1 MNGGEL
7 QQGIQNPRQGLASR
21 ERSPTRAPSYGLG
34 GTPAGVSGLTA
45 ITRTGGAPTSGA
57 SYGGAGS
64 AAGQS
69 GLSRFGA
76 SVGAYQPKAPGARSY
91 MPGAGIGIQPRR
103 PVAPGAIGQGGGGR
117 TGMSGGDGGGQGMS
131 GAPGSG
137 AGMGLGGLGMG
148 PGGSSA
154 LGNLGLSPGSSAA
167 RGYGIAGIPGG
178 ILGGILGY
186 GSQAA
191 HAADQTNPGSVNAVN
206 GMDLAS
212 DQYGLSGVG
221 YGESGGYGVDASGG
235 YGGGSAGSDAHGG
248 ADGPGGTS
256 GVGGDSGSGDSK

>member
-7 QQGIQNPRQGLASR
+7 NQRVMNPRQGLASR
-21 ERSPTRAPSYGLG
+21 EQSPTRAPSYGLG

-45 ITRTGGAPTSGA
+45 ITRNASAPTRGA
-57 SYGGAGS
+57 SYGGTGS

-103 PVAPGAIGQGGGGR
+103 PVAPGAIGQGR

-154 LGNLGLSPGSSAA
+154 LGNLGLSPGMSAA
-167 RGYGIAGIPGG
+167 RGYGMAGIPGG

-206 GMDLAS
+206 GMDLDS
-212 DQYGLSGVG
+212 DQYGMNPG
-221 YGESGGYGVDASGG
+221 YGSDAGYGGVDASGG
-235 YGGGSAGSDAHGG
+235 LGGGSAGSDAHGG